1 MVRQMS
7 RLNRRQKPEIY
18 AMLLGVVF
26 LSVLGV
32 DQGSKDCNL
41 NWNFLR
47 LKYVPPPLIAGED
60 FGF

>member
-1 MVRQMS
+1 MS

-18 AMLLGVVF
+18 AMLSVVVY
-26 LSVLGV
+26 LSVPWSRPRIQVLQLELGF
-32 DQGSKDCNL
+32 SS
-41 NWNFLR
+41 